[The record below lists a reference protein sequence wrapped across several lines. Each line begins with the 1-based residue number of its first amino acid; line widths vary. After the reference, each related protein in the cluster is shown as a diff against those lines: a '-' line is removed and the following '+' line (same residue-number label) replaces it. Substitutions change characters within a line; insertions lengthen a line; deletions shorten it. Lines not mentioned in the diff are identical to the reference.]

1 MNKEFGAW
9 AHEEIYKYMRKCE
22 GKRSLVSAE
31 YNALVTK
38 LGTFSKKVL
47 QVNVMNNWMRK
58 KGCHQSNW
66 EREISTD
73 FNNEAS
79 SHQSDGKG
87 TFWLNNI
94 KDYICVY
101 YCKILLIGRICG
113 KC

>member
-47 QVNVMNNWMRK
+47 QVNVMNN
-58 KGCHQSNW
+58 
-66 EREISTD
+66 
-73 FNNEAS
+73 
-79 SHQSDGKG
+79 
-87 TFWLNNI
+87 
-94 KDYICVY
+94 
-101 YCKILLIGRICG
+101 
-113 KC
+113 